1 MKKKISTVVLPCLAC
16 IGMLAFHA
24 LPVAAFGP
32 DNCSHPNYALGT
44 DGATGEYEYL
54 ESGHYEIWGMGHT
67 CLKCGYTFY
76 TDTHFVF
83 DCGHDWESI
92 ASEVYTENGVTTYKY
107 PCKTS
112 ECDRFYTVTTQ
123 VTALENS
130 F

>member
-1 MKKKISTVVLPCLAC
+1 MKGETKMKKKISTVVLPCLAC

-76 TDTHFVF
+76 TDTHLVW
-83 DCGHDWESI
+83 DSDHDLGGGTI
-92 ASEVYTENGVTTYKY
+92 VLKPDGTAEVRYYCTFNG
-107 PCKTS
+107 
-112 ECDRFYTVTTQ
+112 CDWYGVY
-123 VTALENS
+123 E
-130 F
+130 